1 MITIKSFAAIDI
13 GSNAMRLLVSNI
25 VEQEG
30 KDTQFNKS
38 SLVRVPIRLG
48 QDVFTV
54 GEISD
59 ENIDRMIDAM
69 KAYKLLMKVHKVER
83 YKACATSAM
92 READNNRDI
101 VEIIQQEA
109 DIQIDIIDGKKEA
122 AIIASSDLK
131 EYIATDKTYLYVDVG
146 GGSTEFSLF
155 SNGKIIAS
163 KSFKNGT
170 VRMLNNMVN
179 EIVWVEIEKWIK
191 LNTAPFEDITMIGSG
206 GNINKLFKMT
216 GKQQDKPLTFLGL
229 NAQYAMLNK
238 MTYDQRISEL
248 ALNPDRADVIIPATK
263 IYLNAMKWSGARHLY
278 EPKIGLS
285 DGIVKAMYYGRI
297 KTSKSKVFRNNSKFG
312 LISFKRL
319 NLSCGVKARLFSIFS
334 LTTNS
339 ISMSWL

>member
-1 MITIKSFAAIDI
+1 MITIKRYAAIDI

-25 VEQEG
+25 VEQVG
-30 KDTQFNKS
+30 KETQFNKS

-59 ENIDRMIDAM
+59 ENIERMIDAM
-69 KAYKLLMKVHKVER
+69 KAYKLLMKVHKVEH

-92 READNNRDI
+92 READNNREI
-101 VEIIQQEA
+101 VEIILREA
-109 DIQIDIIDGKKEA
+109 EIEIDIIDGKKEA
-122 AIIASSDLK
+122 TIIASSDLK
-131 EYIATDKTYLYVDVG
+131 EYITTDKTYLYVDVG

-179 EIVWVEIEKWIK
+179 EVVWTKIEKWIK
-191 LNTAPFEDITMIGSG
+191 THTASFDEVTMIGSG

-216 GKQQDKPLTFLGL
+216 GKQQDKPLTYMGL
-229 NAQYAMLNK
+229 NAQFAMLNK
-238 MTYDQRISEL
+238 MTYDERIAEL
-248 ALNPDRADVIIPATK
+248 GLNPDRADVIIPATK

-278 EPKIGLS
+278 VPKIGLS
-285 DGIVKAMYYGRI
+285 DGIVKAMYYGKI
-297 KTSKSKVFRNNSKFG
+297 
-312 LISFKRL
+312 
-319 NLSCGVKARLFSIFS
+319 
-334 LTTNS
+334 
-339 ISMSWL
+339 

>member
-1 MITIKSFAAIDI
+1 MITIKRYAAIDI

-30 KDTQFNKS
+30 KETQFNKS

-59 ENIDRMIDAM
+59 ENIERMIDAM
-69 KAYKLLMKVHKVER
+69 KAYKLLMKVHKVEH

-92 READNNRDI
+92 READNNREI
-101 VEIIQQEA
+101 IEIIQREA
-109 DIQIDIIDGKKEA
+109 DIDIDIIDGKKEA
-122 AIIASSDLK
+122 SIIASSDLK
-131 EYIATDKTYLYVDVG
+131 EYIATEKTYLYVDVG

-179 EIVWVEIEKWIK
+179 EIVWIEIEKWIK
-191 LNTAPFEDITMIGSG
+191 THTASFDEITLIGSG

-229 NAQYAMLNK
+229 NAQFSMLNK
-238 MTYDQRISEL
+238 MTYDERIAEL
-248 ALNPDRADVIIPATK
+248 GLNPDRADVIIPATK

-278 EPKIGLS
+278 VPKIGLS

-297 KTSKSKVFRNNSKFG
+297 
-312 LISFKRL
+312 
-319 NLSCGVKARLFSIFS
+319 
-334 LTTNS
+334 
-339 ISMSWL
+339 